1 MALSIRRRTL
11 VFAAL
16 LVLAVLSVSAATTA
30 IRQLAGP
37 PPSITQYGYVRAISK
52 SGGMYRVR
60 FDPAIW
66 LSGETASRAARADGA
81 IGPGEP
87 VPNDYYIRNESR
99 RLLTYRVPRT
109 ARVTVLTNE
118 GRGPRETRITVA
130 ELAQIV
136 KGRNPKHRSLY
147 DTLNSLGYWLRTT
160 VDTVVSL
167 QQQYQPLRLGN
178 QAGEARERVERVQ
191 ELPD

>member
-52 SGGMYRVR
+52 SGGVYRVR

-99 RLLTYRVPRT
+99 RVLTYRLASD
-109 ARVTVLTNE
+109 ARVTIVTND
-118 GRGPRETRITVA
+118 GALRSTRIPVA
-130 ELAQIV
+130 ELAAIANGGNP
-136 KGRNPKHRSLY
+136 KGRKLY
-147 DTLNSLGYWLRTT
+147 GRELGYWAR
-160 VDTVVSL
+160 VVGDRIVRL
-167 QQQYQPLRLGN
+167 DQQYQP
-178 QAGEARERVERVQ
+178 
-191 ELPD
+191 